1 MSARLHDAAG
11 FRIVRYVS
19 GFRLLAALFAL
30 LPATLLAGPAPAM
43 RMKNLGRGV
52 VAIRSSASNT
62 YIGWR
67 LLGNDPPTTTFNL
80 YRSSGNTPPVRLN
93 PQPIAASTNFV
104 DSSANP
110 AETHHYFVRPIVNGI
125 EGTPSTPFV
134 LPPNAPIEPFLRIP
148 IEPPAPGVT
157 PTGGTYTYSANDAS
171 IGDLD
176 GDGEFEIILKWDPSN
191 SKDNAHSGHTGHV
204 FIDAIRLDGTR
215 LWRIDLGRNIRA
227 GAHYTQFI
235 VYDLDS
241 DGRAE
246 MAVKTAPGT
255 IDGTGRPVIL
265 PGHSA
270 DADYRN
276 ANGYILAGPEYL
288 TIFDGLTGAALATTP
303 FIVPRHPDTENP
315 SASQLN
321 AVWGDGYGN
330 RVDRFNAAVAYLDGH
345 RPSLIMARGYYTRTA
360 IAAWDWRDRSLSLR
374 WLFDTHQN
382 PALAAYAGQGNHQI
396 SIADVDGDGRHEIIY
411 GAMTVDDDGSGL
423 YSSGLGHGDALHVGD
438 FDPSRPGLEIFSPF
452 ESPGSNGGIG
462 AALRDARTGAILWST
477 PASTDV
483 GRGLAMDIDPRFPG
497 AEAWATNT
505 SSIHAADGS
514 AAAPKP
520 SNMFHNFGVW
530 WDTDLL
536 RELLDGTTVSKW
548 NHLTSGRSN
557 LFLPWQHG
565 AVSNNGTKNNPALSG
580 DILGDWRE
588 EILYRNADS
597 SALLLFT
604 PTSLAG
610 QRLFT
615 FLHDPQYRIA
625 LAWQNVGYNQPPH
638 PSFFVGHDMAAPPP
652 PNIRTDPIP
661 LPREP

>member
-1 MSARLHDAAG
+1 
-11 FRIVRYVS
+11 
-19 GFRLLAALFAL
+19 
-30 LPATLLAGPAPAM
+30 
-43 RMKNLGRGV
+43 
-52 VAIRSSASNT
+52 
-62 YIGWR
+62 
-67 LLGNDPPTTTFNL
+67 
-80 YRSSGNTPPVRLN
+80 
-93 PQPIAASTNFV
+93 
-104 DSSANP
+104 
-110 AETHHYFVRPIVNGI
+110 
-125 EGTPSTPFV
+125 
-134 LPPNAPIEPFLRIP
+134 
-148 IEPPAPGVT
+148 
-157 PTGGTYTYSANDAS
+157 
-171 IGDLD
+171 
-176 GDGEFEIILKWDPSN
+176 
-191 SKDNAHSGHTGHV
+191 
-204 FIDAIRLDGTR
+204 
-215 LWRIDLGRNIRA
+215 
-227 GAHYTQFI
+227 
-235 VYDLDS
+235 
-241 DGRAE
+241 
-246 MAVKTAPGT
+246 
-255 IDGTGRPVIL
+255 
-265 PGHSA
+265 
-270 DADYRN
+270 
-276 ANGYILAGPEYL
+276 
-288 TIFDGLTGAALATTP
+288 
-303 FIVPRHPDTENP
+303 
-315 SASQLN
+315 
-321 AVWGDGYGN
+321 
-330 RVDRFNAAVAYLDGH
+330 
-345 RPSLIMARGYYTRTA
+345 
-360 IAAWDWRDRSLSLR
+360 
-374 WLFDTHQN
+374 
-382 PALAAYAGQGNHQI
+382 
-396 SIADVDGDGRHEIIY
+396 
-411 GAMTVDDDGSGL
+411 MTVDDDGSGL